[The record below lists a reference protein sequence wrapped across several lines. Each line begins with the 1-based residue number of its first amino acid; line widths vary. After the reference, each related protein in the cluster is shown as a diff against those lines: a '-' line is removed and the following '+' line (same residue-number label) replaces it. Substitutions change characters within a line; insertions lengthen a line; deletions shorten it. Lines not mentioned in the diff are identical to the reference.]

1 MRKVQWNIIDNFRE
15 KTYSHKLRLGEV
27 LAHQAGKEAMKK
39 LRQQGDDLE
48 DLERWFIEEKELKVM
63 EKIRI
68 KGVDTENMQKEDL
81 RKMVQMWDSG
91 PKVEKVFN
99 VETGRWE
106 YYVMMLGTKP
116 DQQMTKETEV
126 KMKEE
131 DEEGKGEEPSEYKKE
146 RLKQEELL
154 LKKMEEKVR
163 EEELLKKKWKKKERV
178 EEWRVREKK
187 IKRNRMKRM
196 MKSEKALKD
205 VQQKTKRKPKRKSK
219 KSTKKEH
226 DPKAHHAQPSP
237 AETARII
244 KILESSYKFK
254 TAKEKK

>member
-1 MRKVQWNIIDNFRE
+1 M
-15 KTYSHKLRLGEV
+15 
-27 LAHQAGKEAMKK
+27 LAHQQGKEAMTK
-39 LRQQGDDLE
+39 LRQQGEDLE
-48 DLERWFIEEKELKVM
+48 DLERWYVEEKELKVM

-68 KGVDTENMQKEDL
+68 KGVETEKMEEEDL
-81 RKMVQMWDSG
+81 RKMVEMWDSG

-99 VETGRWE
+99 RYTGRWE
-106 YYVMMLGTKP
+106 YYVVMLGTKP
-116 DQQMTKETEV
+116 DQEKVMETEETKTKE
-126 KMKEE
+126 
-131 DEEGKGEEPSEYKKE
+131 DDEGKGGKKQVPSEHEKE
-146 RLKQEELL
+146 RVKQEELL
-154 LKKMEEKVR
+154 RRKMEEKVK
-163 EEELLKKKWKKKERV
+163 EEKVLKKKWEKKERV

-237 AETARII
+237 AETAQII
-244 KILESSYKFK
+244 KILGSSYKFK